1 MKKNKKNFDG
11 DALFT
16 MCLMG
21 SAYRS
26 TEESYKCDK
35 RVWIS

>member
-11 DALFT
+11 DVLFI

-21 SAYRS
+21 LVYRS
-26 TEESYKCDK
+26 MEELYKCDK
-35 RVWIS
+35 RVWIL